1 MFARFSVKKPYTVIV
16 GVILV
21 IVLGVVSFFNM
32 RTDLLPNIDLPYVVV
47 YTSYVGASP
56 EQVETTV
63 TKPMEAA
70 LASTTDLK
78 SVQSV
83 SSENVSMVVLEY
95 EDGANMD
102 TALIEISSA
111 VSQIEGGW
119 SDSVGSPVIM
129 KLNPDMLPVMVAS
142 VDYEGMDI
150 YELSEYVTG
159 TLMTDMEGINGVAS
173 VETSGLIE
181 QEITVT
187 VRQSRIDA
195 INNLILR
202 DVDAEL
208 ADVELELDEAQE
220 ALDDGKRQLK
230 SAKKD
235 ALNEIDSMIKQLEDG
250 SAQMPE
256 NVAKLEAQKKQ
267 LQTQRAQL
275 VSAIE
280 QLENSAGQ
288 QPTQEQIAG
297 MQQLAQT
304 IQTLESQ
311 KSQLQAQLDSMGT
324 QEGAPTDEELAAQQ
338 KAVKELKAAVAANEK
353 TIAEQ
358 QAYIDELSANSL
370 TAEDKARI
378 EQLQGEISR
387 LNGQI
392 AATEQTV
399 AANAGEIEALQKQL
413 NEQQTSVV
421 NAEQKLAAA
430 KAKEA
435 EVIAAQAAVNAAQ
448 HQVTA
453 TESAIAQLKAELDA
467 LKLNLDAAQSDID
480 TKDAQLVAAYEQ
492 LVKDQ
497 NAVTA
502 ANEKLAKVSE
512 GWTGTEVSEAQAAV
526 DAAKAPMAE
535 TQAEIERM
543 TQQNVT
549 LRTEVTAA
557 QNSIAEK
564 QEELDALNGKAVS
577 PEDQT
582 KLESAQALLAEA
594 QKALTENQAKLAT
607 AQQKL
612 NEMQA
617 AQGGDVTALKAQIVG
632 IDAQLNA
639 IKGSEEYQ
647 AYLMW
652 QQMQNDPS
660 AAEKQLAQLK
670 GQLAQIDAGIAQLDS
685 MIEKMNNG
693 ILPGGLVEGMDEDT
707 NMADALEQLYA
718 ARETAT
724 SEFRSAENQI
734 SEGAEELASA
744 REEFEKQRDE
754 ALENANINEMVTME
768 MVATIIGAQNISMP
782 AGYVYEDTDEY
793 LVRVG
798 DKFGS
803 VDELKNL
810 VLFKMGLD
818 SVDEVRLMDVATVE
832 ITDNSD
838 EVFAIVNGNPAVTM
852 NFSKQSTA
860 STAEVSDEILE
871 TFERLSAENSSLHF
885 TPLMDQGIYIDMIV
899 DSVLSNLGTGA
910 VLAIFIL
917 AIFLA
922 NLKPTIIIACAIPLS
937 VVTALVCMYFSNI
950 TLNTISLSGL
960 ALAIG
965 MLVDNAIV
973 VIENIYRLRN
983 EERMPI
989 LKACVYGTNQVAG
1002 ALLSSTLTTI
1012 CVFLPIVFVEGLTRQ
1027 MFTDIALTIAYSLMA
1042 SLLVA
1047 LTLVPVMSAKLLRKR
1062 QREGKGGILRFVQKC
1077 YTGLLRVC
1085 LKVKILVLIPAIGL
1099 LVFAVMQLPDM
1110 GMILLENMSA
1120 NQLSVTLNLS
1130 AETTFAEAN
1139 EMCAEL
1145 VDEYMQVEG
1154 IGSVG
1159 VMDGGLSIT
1168 SLTSGSTDGNSRSF
1182 YIVMDEESGLT
1193 SYDVEQE
1200 LYDRAA
1206 ALGYDVDV
1214 NTNMMDL
1221 GALMGSGMEVQISG
1235 ADTEVLQK
1243 IAADVAAMMGEIEGA
1258 IDIDD
1263 GSQEAVPQLS
1273 IVVDRAK
1280 ASEYNLTVGQVMQTI
1295 ALAINTGTSVT
1306 QMTIDGRE
1314 LDVVV
1319 VEGENLERTPD
1330 DIGSLTMEVTTADGE
1345 EEIMI
1350 SDICDIDYAMSLG
1363 SINRLDQRRTIS
1375 VTCAAD
1381 DEHNISLMGRELEE
1395 KLDAYELPEGYR
1407 LKIAGENESLNTM
1420 MEDMVLMIALAIV
1433 LIMLIMV
1440 AQFQSFFSP
1449 FIVLFTIPLAFT
1461 GGLLALYLL
1470 DMELSLTGMIGFL
1483 VLSGVVVNNGIV
1495 FVDSVNQM
1503 REAGMEK
1510 RAALIETGRIR
1521 LRPILMTALTTI
1533 LGMLPMAMAQGMGA
1547 ELMQSMAVVS
1557 IGGLSYA
1564 TLMTLFVVPVLYDM
1578 FTGKKYKVRRI
1589 EDEDITTNA

>member
-1 MFARFSVKKPYTVIV
+1 MFSRFSVKKPYTVIV

-21 IVLGVVSFFNM
+21 IVLGVVSFMNM
-32 RTDLLPNIDLPYVVV
+32 KTDLLPSIDLPYVVV

-83 SSENVSMVVLEY
+83 SSENVSMVILEY

-111 VSQIEGGW
+111 VSQIEGSW

-129 KLNPDMLPVMVAS
+129 KLNPDMMPVMVAS
-142 VDYEGMDI
+142 ADYEGMDI
-150 YELSEYVTG
+150 YELSDYVNN
-159 TLMTDMEGINGVAS
+159 TLMTEMEGINGVAS
-173 VETSGLIE
+173 VDTSGLIE

-235 ALNEIDSMIKQLEDG
+235 AIGQIDDMIEQLENS

-256 NVAKLEAQKKQ
+256 NVAKLEAQKAQ
-267 LQTQRAQL
+267 LQAQRAQL
-275 VSAIE
+275 VAAIE
-280 QLENSAGQ
+280 KLENSANQ
-288 QPTQEQIAG
+288 QPIPEQQAG
-297 MQQLAQT
+297 MAQLAQ
-304 IQTLESQ
+304 QLKSLEQQ
-311 KSQLQAQLDSMGT
+311 KAALQAQLDGMGST
-324 QEGAPTDEELAAQQ
+324 EGAPTDEEIAEQQ
-338 KAVKELKAAVAANEK
+338 KVVDQLKGAVSGNQK

-378 EQLQGEISR
+378 AQLQGDIAA
-387 LNGQI
+387 LNDQI
-392 AATEQTV
+392 AATEQQI
-399 AANAGEIEALQKQL
+399 AANAGQIEGMQKQL
-413 NEQQTSVV
+413 NDQQSAVV
-421 NAEQKLAAA
+421 NAEQQLTAA

-435 EVIAAQAAVNAAQ
+435 EVIAAQAAVNAAK

-453 TESAIAQLKAELDA
+453 TESAAAQLKAELDA
-467 LKLNLDAAQSDID
+467 LKLDQNAAQEDID
-480 TKDAQLVAAYEQ
+480 AKDAELVAKYEQ

-497 NAVTA
+497 NAA
-502 ANEKLAKVSE
+502 AAAEEKLAKVSE
-512 GWTGTEVSEAQAAV
+512 GWTGSEVADAQAAV
-526 DAAKAPMAE
+526 DAAKAPLAE
-535 TQAEIERM
+535 TQANIDRM

-557 QNSIAEK
+557 QSAIAEK
-564 QEELDALNGKAVS
+564 RAEVDALNGKTVS
-577 PEDQT
+577 PEDQA

-594 QKALTENQAKLAT
+594 QKSLAENQAKLAT

-617 AQGGDVTALKAQIVG
+617 AQGGEVAEIKAQIAA
-632 IDAQLNA
+632 IDQQLKA
-639 IKGSEEYQ
+639 IKSSEAYQ

-660 AAEKQLAQLK
+660 AAEKQLAEMK
-670 GQLAQIDAGIAQLDS
+670 SQLAQIDAGIAQLDS

-718 ARETAT
+718 AREEAAT
-724 SEFRSAENQI
+724 GFRSAESQI
-734 SEGAEELASA
+734 NEGAEELAKA
-744 REEFEKQRDE
+744 REEFEEKRDE
-754 ALENANINEMVTME
+754 ALENANINELVTMQ
-768 MVATIIGAQNISMP
+768 MVAQIIGAQNMSMP
-782 AGYVYEDTDEY
+782 AGYVYKDTDEY

-803 VDELKNL
+803 IDELKNL

-832 ITDNSD
+832 LTDNSGD
-838 EVFAIVNGNPAVTM
+838 VFAIVNGNAAVTM
-852 NFSKQSTA
+852 SFSKQSTA
-860 STAEVSDEILE
+860 STTEVSDEILA
-871 TFERLSAENSSLHF
+871 TFEELSAEDENLHF
-885 TPLMDQGIYIDMIV
+885 TPLMDQGIYIDMII
-899 DSVLSNLGTGA
+899 DSVLSNLGVGA
-910 VLAIFIL
+910 VLAVVIL

-950 TLNTISLSGL
+950 SLNIISLSGL
-960 ALAIG
+960 ALAVG

-983 EERMPI
+983 EENMPI

-1002 ALLSSTLTTI
+1002 ALFSSTLTTI
-1012 CVFLPIVFVEGLTRQ
+1012 CVFLPIVFIQGLTRQ
-1027 MFTDIALTIAYSLMA
+1027 LFTDIALTIAYALLA

-1047 LTLVPVMSAKLLRKR
+1047 MTLVPAMSAKLLKKK
-1062 QREGKGGILRFVQKC
+1062 QKEGKGRILRFVQNC
-1077 YTGLLRVC
+1077 YAGLLRFC
-1085 LKVKILVLIPAIGL
+1085 LKAKILVIAAAVGL
-1099 LVFAVMQLPDM
+1099 LVFAVMQVPNM

-1120 NQLSVTLNLS
+1120 NQLSVTLNLP
-1130 AETTFAEAN
+1130 AETSFEDTNAA
-1139 EMCAEL
+1139 CAEL
-1145 VDEYMQVEG
+1145 VDEYMLVEG
-1154 IGSVG
+1154 IESVG
-1159 VMDGGLSIT
+1159 VMAGGGGLLSM
-1168 SLTSGSTDGNSRSF
+1168 GGGDSTASRTF

-1193 SYDVEQE
+1193 SYDVADE
-1200 LYDRAA
+1200 LFDRAA
-1206 ALGYDVDV
+1206 ALGHEVVV
-1214 NTNMMDL
+1214 NTNMMDM

-1235 ADTEVLQK
+1235 AETEVLQQ
-1243 IAADVAAMMGEIEGA
+1243 IAADVAGMMAEIEGA
-1258 IDIDD
+1258 VEIDD
-1263 GSQEAVPQLS
+1263 GSEEAVPQLS
-1273 IVVDRAK
+1273 IVVDRSK
-1280 ASEYNLTVGQVMQTI
+1280 ASEYNLTVGQVMQTV
-1295 ALAINTGTSVT
+1295 AMAINTGTTVT

-1314 LDVVV
+1314 LDVIV

-1330 DIGSLTMEVTTADGE
+1330 DIGSLTMEVTTSDGE

-1350 SDICDIDYAMSLG
+1350 SDICDIEYTMSMG
-1363 SINRLDQRRTIS
+1363 SISRSDQRRTVS

-1381 DEHNISLMGRELEE
+1381 EEHNVSLMGRELQQ
-1395 KLDAYELPEGYR
+1395 KIDAYDLPEGYK
-1407 LKIAGENESLNTM
+1407 LKIAGENESIDTM
-1420 MEDMVLMIALAIV
+1420 MEDMILMIVLAIV
-1433 LIMLIMV
+1433 LIMLIMI

-1461 GGLLALYLL
+1461 GGLLALYFLE
-1470 DMELSLTGMIGFL
+1470 MEISLTGMIGFL

-1495 FVDSVNQM
+1495 FVDTVNQM

-1510 RAALIETGRIR
+1510 REALVETGRIR

-1533 LGMLPMAMAQGMGA
+1533 LGMLPMAMANGMGA

-1564 TLMTLFVVPVLYDM
+1564 TLMTLFVVPVLYDL
-1578 FTGKKYKVRRI
+1578 FTRKKYKVRRI
-1589 EDEDITTNA
+1589 EDENPGAKA